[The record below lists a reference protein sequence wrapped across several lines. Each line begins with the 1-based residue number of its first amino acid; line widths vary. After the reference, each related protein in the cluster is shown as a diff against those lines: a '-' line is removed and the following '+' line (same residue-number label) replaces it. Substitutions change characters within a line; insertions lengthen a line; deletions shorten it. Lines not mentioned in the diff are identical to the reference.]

1 MKNLLRIP
9 IVRVGLA
16 GVAVFVVTFGLD
28 SLRNL
33 DSSAPDF
40 SCGAASTQEVLI
52 RIESG
57 EAGSSIGASLAS
69 AGVIKSSEA
78 YFRLAV
84 ADARAAKVA
93 PGTHRVQKNLC
104 AADSLEQLLDS
115 KRIVGLINISEG
127 MWVNEVLPQL
137 YRSGFKVQEV
147 KSALT
152 TLNKPKGFDQLEG
165 LLFPA
170 QYSFASTTSADV
182 ALASMVSRAEKEMR
196 NAGFYSS
203 KAGYTPAQLL
213 VIASLI
219 QAEGGEKD
227 FTKVSQVVRNRLK
240 KGMPLQFDSTVH
252 YVMQSRGNIFLS
264 TKSTMLSSSYNT
276 YRKYG
281 LPPGPINN
289 PGASAMRAAVTPQE
303 GDWLYFITVAPGD
316 TRFTADIAQFNAWK
330 YEYKKN
336 LRAGKFRS
344 QK

>member
-9 IVRVGLA
+9 IFRVALA
-16 GVAVFVVTFGLD
+16 GVMVFVITFGLD
-28 SLRNL
+28 TVRGL

-40 SCGAASTQEVLI
+40 NCGAPSDEEVLI
-52 RIESG
+52 RIQAG
-57 EAGSSIGASLAS
+57 EAGSSIGASLAD

-93 PGTHRVQKNLC
+93 PGTHRLQKNLC
-104 AADSLEQLLDS
+104 ATESLEQLLDS
-115 KRIVGLINISEG
+115 SRIVGLINISEG
-127 MWVNEVLPQL
+127 MWVNEVLPQM
-137 YRSGFKVQEV
+137 YRAGFKKEDV
-147 KSALT
+147 KTSLQS
-152 TLNKPKGFDQLEG
+152 LIKPPGFDQIEG

-170 QYSFASTTSADV
+170 QYSFASTTLAGE
-182 ALASMVSRAEKEMR
+182 ALAAMVARAEKEMR
-196 NAGFYSS
+196 SAGFYRP
-203 KAGYTPAQLL
+203 KVGYTPAQLL

-219 QAEGGEKD
+219 QAEGGEQD
-227 FTKVSQVVRNRLK
+227 FSKVSQVVRNRLK

-264 TKSTMLSSSYNT
+264 TKSTMLSSRYNT

-316 TRFTADIAQFNAWK
+316 TRFTADIEQFSEWK
-330 YEYKKN
+330 IEYKRN

-344 QK
+344 EE

>member
-1 MKNLLRIP
+1 LKNSLRIP
-9 IVRVGLA
+9 IFRVAFAGLM
-16 GVAVFVVTFGLD
+16 VFVITFGLD
-28 SLRNL
+28 TVRNL
-33 DSSAPDF
+33 DSSTPDF
-40 SCGAASTQEVLI
+40 NCGAQSDEEVLI

-93 PGTHRVQKNLC
+93 PGTHRLQKNLC
-104 AADSLEQLLDS
+104 AIESLDQLLDS

-127 MWVNEVLPQL
+127 MWVNEVLPQM
-137 YRSGFKVQEV
+137 YRAGFKKEDVT
-147 KSALT
+147 SALQS
-152 TLNKPKGFDQLEG
+152 LIKPSGFDQIEG

-170 QYSFASTTSADV
+170 QYSFASTTPANEALV
-182 ALASMVSRAEKEMR
+182 AMVARAEKEMR
-196 NAGFYSS
+196 SAGFYRP

-219 QAEGGEKD
+219 QAEGGERD
-227 FTKVSQVVRNRLK
+227 FSKVSQVVRNRLK

-276 YRKYG
+276 YRRYG

-316 TRFTADIAQFNAWK
+316 TRFTADIAQFNEWK
-330 YEYKKN
+330 FEYKKN

-344 QK
+344 EK

>member
-1 MKNLLRIP
+1 LKNLLRIP
-9 IVRVGLA
+9 IFRVALA
-16 GVAVFVVTFGLD
+16 GVMVFVITFGLD
-28 SLRNL
+28 AVRGF

-40 SCGAASTQEVLI
+40 NCGAPSNEEVLI
-52 RIESG
+52 RIEAG
-57 EAGSSIGASLAS
+57 EAGSSIGASLAD
-69 AGVIKSSEA
+69 AGVIKSSET

-93 PGTHRVQKNLC
+93 PGTHRLQKNLC
-104 AADSLEQLLDS
+104 AAESLDQLLDS

-127 MWVNEVLPQL
+127 MWVNEVLPQM
-137 YRSGFKVQEV
+137 YRAGFKKEDVR
-147 KSALT
+147 SALQS
-152 TLNKPKGFDQLEG
+152 LIKPQGFDQLEG

-170 QYSFASTTSADV
+170 QYSFASTTPASEALV
-182 ALASMVSRAEKEMR
+182 AMVARAEKEMR
-196 NAGFYSS
+196 SAGFYRP

-219 QAEGGEKD
+219 QAEGGERD
-227 FTKVSQVVRNRLK
+227 FSKVSQVVRNRLK

-276 YRKYG
+276 YRRYG

-316 TRFTADIAQFNAWK
+316 TRFTADIAQFNEWK
-330 YEYKKN
+330 FEYKKN

-344 QK
+344 EK

>member
-1 MKNLLRIP
+1 LKNLLRIP

-16 GVAVFVVTFGLD
+16 SVMAFLVTFGLD
-28 SLRNL
+28 TARNL

-40 SCGAASTQEVLI
+40 ICGAPSTEEVLI

-69 AGVIKSSEA
+69 AGVIKSSEV

-93 PGTHRVQKNLC
+93 PGTHRLQKNLC
-104 AADSLEQLLDS
+104 AADSLDQLLDS

-127 MWVNEVLPQL
+127 MWVNEVLPQM
-137 YRSGFKVQEV
+137 YRSGIKQQDV
-147 KSALT
+147 KSALK
-152 TLNKPKGFDQLEG
+152 TLIKPRGFDQLEG

-170 QYSFASTTSADV
+170 QYSFASSTSASDALV
-182 ALASMVSRAEKEMR
+182 AMIARAEKEMR
-196 NAGFYSS
+196 IAGFYSS
-203 KAGYTPAQLL
+203 KSGYTPAQLL

-219 QAEGGEKD
+219 QAEGSEQD
-227 FTKVSQVVRNRLK
+227 FTKVSQVVRNRLN

-330 YEYKKN
+330 YEYKRN
-336 LRAGKFRS
+336 LRAGNFRS

>member
-1 MKNLLRIP
+1 
-9 IVRVGLA
+9 
-16 GVAVFVVTFGLD
+16 VAVLVVTFGLD
-28 SLRNL
+28 GVRNL
-33 DSSAPDF
+33 DASAPDF
-40 SCGAASTQEVLI
+40 NCGAPSNEEVLI
-52 RIESG
+52 RIQSG

-84 ADARAAKVA
+84 ADARATKVA
-93 PGTHRVQKNLC
+93 PGTHRLQKNLC
-104 AADSLEQLLDS
+104 ATESLEQLLDS
-115 KRIVGLINISEG
+115 KRIVGLISISEG
-127 MWVNEVLPQL
+127 MWASEILPQM
-137 YRSGFKVQEV
+137 YRAGFNVEEV
-147 KSALT
+147 KSALAA
-152 TLNKPKGFDQLEG
+152 LVKPKGFDQIEG

-170 QYSFASTTSADV
+170 QYSFASTTPAGE
-182 ALASMVSRAEKEMR
+182 ALASMVTRAEKEMR
-196 NAGFYSS
+196 SAGFYSS
-203 KAGYTPAQLL
+203 DTGFTPAQFL

-219 QAEGGEKD
+219 QAEGSERD
-227 FTKVSQVVRNRLK
+227 FSKVSQVVRNRLK

-252 YVMQSRGNIFLS
+252 YVMQSRGTIFLS

-276 YRKYG
+276 YKKYG

-289 PGASAMRAAVTPQE
+289 PGAAAMSAAVTPQE

>member
-1 MKNLLRIP
+1 LKNILRIP
-9 IVRVGLA
+9 IFKVALS
-16 GVAVFVVTFGLD
+16 GVMVFVITLGLD
-28 SLRNL
+28 TVRNL

-40 SCGAASTQEVLI
+40 NCGAPSDEEVLI
-52 RIESG
+52 RIQSG
-57 EAGSSIGASLAS
+57 EAGSSVGASLAD

-93 PGTHRVQKNLC
+93 PGTHRLQKNLC
-104 AADSLEQLLDS
+104 STESLKQLLDS
-115 KRIVGLINISEG
+115 SRIVGLINISEG
-127 MWVNEVLPQL
+127 MWVDEVLPQM
-137 YRSGFKVQEV
+137 YRAGIKKEDV
-147 KSALT
+147 KTALQS
-152 TLNKPKGFDQLEG
+152 LIKPSGFDQLEG

-170 QYSFASTTSADV
+170 QYSFASTTPAGE
-182 ALASMVSRAEKEMR
+182 ALASMVARAEAEMR
-196 NAGFYSS
+196 IAGFYKSNT
-203 KAGYTPAQLL
+203 GYTAAQLL

-219 QAEGGEKD
+219 QAEGSEKD
-227 FTKVSQVVRNRLK
+227 FSKVSQVVRNRLR

-252 YVMQSRGNIFLS
+252 YVMQSRGTIFLS

-289 PGASAMRAAVTPQE
+289 PGAAAMRAAVTPQE

-316 TRFTADIAQFNAWK
+316 TRFTADIAQFNTWK

>member
-1 MKNLLRIP
+1 M
-9 IVRVGLA
+9 
-16 GVAVFVVTFGLD
+16 VFVITFGLD
-28 SLRNL
+28 TVRNL

-40 SCGAASTQEVLI
+40 NCGAQSDEEVLI

-93 PGTHRVQKNLC
+93 PGTHRLQKNLC
-104 AADSLEQLLDS
+104 AIESLDQLLDS

-127 MWVNEVLPQL
+127 MWVNEVLPQM
-137 YRSGFKVQEV
+137 YRAGFKKEDVR
-147 KSALT
+147 SALQS
-152 TLNKPKGFDQLEG
+152 LIKPQGFDQLEG

-170 QYSFASTTSADV
+170 QYSFASTTPASEALV
-182 ALASMVSRAEKEMR
+182 AMVARAEKEMR
-196 NAGFYSS
+196 SAGFYRP
-203 KAGYTPAQLL
+203 KVGYTPAQLL

-219 QAEGGEKD
+219 QAEGGERD
-227 FTKVSQVVRNRLK
+227 FSKVSQVVRNRLK

-276 YRKYG
+276 YRRYG

-316 TRFTADIAQFNAWK
+316 TRFTADITQFNEWK
-330 YEYKKN
+330 FEYKKN

-344 QK
+344 EE

>member
-1 MKNLLRIP
+1 M
-9 IVRVGLA
+9 
-16 GVAVFVVTFGLD
+16 VFVITFGLD
-28 SLRNL
+28 TVRNL

-40 SCGAASTQEVLI
+40 NCGAQSDEEVLI

-93 PGTHRVQKNLC
+93 PGTHRLQKNLC
-104 AADSLEQLLDS
+104 AIESLDQLLDS
-115 KRIVGLINISEG
+115 SRIVGLINISEG
-127 MWVNEVLPQL
+127 MWVNEVLPQM
-137 YRSGFKVQEV
+137 YRAGFKKEDVR
-147 KSALT
+147 SALQS
-152 TLNKPKGFDQLEG
+152 LIKPQGFDQLEG

-170 QYSFASTTSADV
+170 QYSFASTTPASEALV
-182 ALASMVSRAEKEMR
+182 AMVARAEKEMR
-196 NAGFYSS
+196 SAGFYRP
-203 KAGYTPAQLL
+203 KVGYTPAQLL

-219 QAEGGEKD
+219 QAEGGERD
-227 FTKVSQVVRNRLK
+227 FSKVSQVVRNRLK

-276 YRKYG
+276 YRRYG

-316 TRFTADIAQFNAWK
+316 TRFTADITQFNEWK
-330 YEYKKN
+330 FEYKKN

-344 QK
+344 EE

>member
-1 MKNLLRIP
+1 LKNILRIP
-9 IVRVGLA
+9 IFKVALA
-16 GVAVFVVTFGLD
+16 GVMVFVITLGLD
-28 SLRNL
+28 TVRNL

-40 SCGAASTQEVLI
+40 NCGAPSDEEVLI
-52 RIESG
+52 RIQSG
-57 EAGSSIGASLAS
+57 EAGSSVGASLAD

-93 PGTHRVQKNLC
+93 PGTHRLQKNLC
-104 AADSLEQLLDS
+104 ATESLKQLLDS
-115 KRIVGLINISEG
+115 SRIVGLINISEG
-127 MWVNEVLPQL
+127 MWVDEVLPQM
-137 YRSGFKVQEV
+137 YRAGFKKEDV
-147 KSALT
+147 KT
-152 TLNKPKGFDQLEG
+152 TLQSLIKPSGFDQLEG

-170 QYSFASTTSADV
+170 QYSFASTTPAGE
-182 ALASMVSRAEKEMR
+182 ALASMVARAEKEMR
-196 NAGFYSS
+196 SAGFYKSNT
-203 KAGYTPAQLL
+203 GYTPAQLL

-219 QAEGGEKD
+219 QAEGSEKD
-227 FTKVSQVVRNRLK
+227 FSKVSQVVRNRLK

-252 YVMQSRGNIFLS
+252 YVMQSRGTIFLS

-276 YRKYG
+276 YRRYG

-289 PGASAMRAAVTPQE
+289 PGAAAMRAAVTPQE

-316 TRFTADIAQFNAWK
+316 TRFTADIAQFNTWK

-344 QK
+344 Q

>member
-1 MKNLLRIP
+1 MKNILRIP
-9 IVRVGLA
+9 IFKVALA
-16 GVAVFVVTFGLD
+16 GVMVFVITLGLD
-28 SLRNL
+28 TVRNL

-40 SCGAASTQEVLI
+40 NCGAPSDEEVLI
-52 RIESG
+52 RIQSG
-57 EAGSSIGASLAS
+57 EAGSSVGASLAD

-93 PGTHRVQKNLC
+93 PGTHRLQKNLC
-104 AADSLEQLLDS
+104 ATESLKQLLDS
-115 KRIVGLINISEG
+115 SRIVGLINISEG
-127 MWVNEVLPQL
+127 MWVDEVLPQM
-137 YRSGFKVQEV
+137 YRAGFKKEDV
-147 KSALT
+147 KT
-152 TLNKPKGFDQLEG
+152 TLQSLIKPSGFDQLEG

-170 QYSFASTTSADV
+170 QYSFASTTPAGE
-182 ALASMVSRAEKEMR
+182 ALASMVARAEKEMR
-196 NAGFYSS
+196 SAGFYKSNT
-203 KAGYTPAQLL
+203 GYTPAQLL

-219 QAEGGEKD
+219 QAEGSEKD
-227 FTKVSQVVRNRLK
+227 FSKVSQVVRNRLK

-252 YVMQSRGNIFLS
+252 YVMQSRGTIFLS

-276 YRKYG
+276 YRRYG

-289 PGASAMRAAVTPQE
+289 PGAAAMRAAVTPQE

-316 TRFTADIAQFNAWK
+316 TRFTADIAQFNTWK

-344 QK
+344 Q